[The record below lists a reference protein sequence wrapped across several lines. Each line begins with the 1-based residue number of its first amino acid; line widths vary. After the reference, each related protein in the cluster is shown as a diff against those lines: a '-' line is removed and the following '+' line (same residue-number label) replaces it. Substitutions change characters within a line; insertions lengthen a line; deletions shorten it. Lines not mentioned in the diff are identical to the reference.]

1 MNEKSPMHEVCFN
14 ITATEAGMIAEVLG
28 HYRRGVAKGDEL
40 ATLER
45 SELED
50 EYRARCIEIGN
61 QTAEIWRLQHRKAA
75 LLAALKD
82 ALPLIYHDA
91 DTPRLSR
98 AISIL
103 EVARAK
109 AEGRDPS
116 PWEMEEA
123 HE

>member
-1 MNEKSPMHEVCFN
+1 MSEKSSMHEVCFN
-14 ITATEAGMIAEVLG
+14 ITTTEAGMIAEVLG

-75 LLAALKD
+75 LLAALKEVRSRLD
-82 ALPLIYHDA
+82 ALGPLELADLAVAILDDA
-91 DTPRLSR
+91 
-98 AISIL
+98 I
-103 EVARAK
+103 AK
-109 AEGRDPS
+109 AE
-116 PWEMEEA
+116 EQ
-123 HE
+123 